1 MYVIRTCNVRI
12 RSLNGGIILT
22 PYEGEPE
29 LAEIINETN
38 EEQLTEKLVK
48 LNRVAK
54 VVKGGRR
61 FSFSALMVVGDKNGH
76 VGVGF
81 GKANE
86 VSEAIRKGVEK
97 AKKNIVTI
105 NLKGNTIPHEVE
117 GKFKSG
123 KVILKPAS
131 PGTGIIAGGPVRAVV
146 ELAGIKDILSK
157 SLGTSNALNI
167 VKATM
172 EGLTRLMNLGHILE
186 IRGKTAKELFG

>member
-1 MYVIRTCNVRI
+1 
-12 RSLNGGIILT
+12 LGDILV
-22 PYEGEPE
+22 PE
-29 LAEIINETN
+29 TV
-38 EEQLTEKLVK
+38 EEQQYTEKLVK

-61 FSFSALMVVGDKNGH
+61 FSFSALMVVGDKKGN
-76 VGVGF
+76 VGIGF

-97 AKKNIVTI
+97 AKKNMIHI
-105 NLKGNTIPHEVE
+105 NLKGTTIPHEVY

-146 ELAGIKDILSK
+146 ELAGIRDILTK
-157 SLGTSNALNI
+157 SLGSSSALNT

-172 EGLTRLMNLGHILE
+172 NGLMKLMDIKTVCEL
-186 IRGKTAKELFG
+186 RGKTVKELFG

>member
-1 MYVIRTCNVRI
+1 MD
-12 RSLNGGIILT
+12 
-22 PYEGEPE
+22 
-29 LAEIINETN
+29 LAETVIQ
-38 EEQLTEKLVK
+38 EEKEDQFTEKLVK

-76 VGVGF
+76 VGIGF

-97 AKKNIVTI
+97 AKKNIVTVNI
-105 NLKGNTIPHEVE
+105 KGNTIPHEVY
-117 GKFKSG
+117 GNFKSG

-131 PGTGIIAGGPVRAVV
+131 PGTGIIAGGPIRAVV

-157 SLGTSNALNI
+157 SLGSSNALNI

-172 EGLTRLMNLGHILE
+172 DGLGRLMNLSEVLE
-186 IRGKTAKELFG
+186 ARGKTVKELFG

>member
-1 MYVIRTCNVRI
+1 LADVRNI
-12 RSLNGGIILT
+12 
-22 PYEGEPE
+22 
-29 LAEIINETN
+29 
-38 EEQLTEKLVK
+38 EEKEDEFTEKLVK

-76 VGVGF
+76 VGIGF

-86 VSEAIRKGVEK
+86 VTEAIRKGVEK
-97 AKKNIVTI
+97 AKKNIVEI
-105 NLKGNTIPHEVE
+105 NMKGNTIPHEVY
-117 GKFKSG
+117 GRFKSG

-172 EGLTRLMNLGHILE
+172 NGLTQLMDMSAILE
-186 IRGKTAKELFG
+186 MRGKSFKEIFG

>member
-1 MYVIRTCNVRI
+1 LGDIKP
-12 RSLNGGIILT
+12 L
-22 PYEGEPE
+22 E
-29 LAEIINETN
+29 ET
-38 EEQLTEKLVK
+38 EDQYTEKLVK

-61 FSFSALMVVGDKNGH
+61 FGFSALVVVGDKNGH
-76 VGVGF
+76 VGIGY

-97 AKKNIVTI
+97 ARKNIVEVNI
-105 NLKGNTIPHEVE
+105 KGSTIPHEVI
-117 GKFKSG
+117 GRFKSG

-146 ELAGIKDILSK
+146 EQAGIRDILTK
-157 SLGTSNALNI
+157 SLGTNNAINV

-172 EGLTRLMNLGHILE
+172 DGLQKLMNMNRVLE
-186 IRGKTAKELFG
+186 VRGKSFKELLG

>member
-1 MYVIRTCNVRI
+1 LTDRAIR
-12 RSLNGGIILT
+12 
-22 PYEGEPE
+22 
-29 LAEIINETN
+29 
-38 EEQLTEKLVK
+38 EEQEEFTEKLVK

-61 FSFSALMVVGDKNGH
+61 FSFSALMVVGDRNGH
-76 VGVGF
+76 VGIGF

-97 AKKNIVTI
+97 AKKNVVKV
-105 NLKGNTIPHEVE
+105 NLKGNTIPHEVL
-117 GKFKSG
+117 GIFKSG

-157 SLGTSNALNI
+157 SMGSSNALNI

-172 EGLTRLMNLGHILE
+172 DGLGRLMDLGEILE
-186 IRGKTAKELFG
+186 ARGKTVKELFG

>member
-1 MYVIRTCNVRI
+1 M
-12 RSLNGGIILT
+12 
-22 PYEGEPE
+22 
-29 LAEIINETN
+29 AERVMQ
-38 EEQLTEKLVK
+38 EEKDDQFTEKLVK

-76 VGVGF
+76 VGIGF

-86 VSEAIRKGVEK
+86 VSEAIRKGVDK
-97 AKKNIVTI
+97 ARKNMVTVNI
-105 NLKGNTIPHEVE
+105 KGNTIPHEVY
-117 GKFKSG
+117 GNFKSG

-131 PGTGIIAGGPVRAVV
+131 PGTGIIAGGPVRAVI

-157 SLGTSNALNI
+157 SLGSSNALTI

-172 EGLTRLMNLGHILE
+172 NGLTSLMNLSEVLE
-186 IRGKTAKELFG
+186 ARGKSVKELFG

>member
-1 MYVIRTCNVRI
+1 MLKELNLADIRV
-12 RSLNGGIILT
+12 
-22 PYEGEPE
+22 EE
-29 LAEIINETN
+29 ET
-38 EEQLTEKLVK
+38 EDQFTEKLVK

-61 FSFSALMVVGDKNGH
+61 FSFSALVVVGDKNGH
-76 VGVGF
+76 VGVGY

-86 VSEAIRKGVEK
+86 VAEAIRKGVEK
-97 AKKNIVTI
+97 AKKNVVEI
-105 NLKGNTIPHEVE
+105 NLKGSTIPHEVY

-146 ELAGIKDILSK
+146 EQVGIRDILTK
-157 SLGTSNALNI
+157 SLGTNNALNI

-172 EGLTRLMNLGHILE
+172 DGLEKLMSINHILE
-186 IRGKTAKELFG
+186 IRGKTFKELLG